1 MEMRA
6 LHQIRMSQCMLILLV
21 KGLQARNILHNVY
34 ATSVILEEELSSAEM
49 HAAVDNNNGKL
60 QTAFNN
66 FQNILKIFANKKC
79 VLDLNDKLL

>member
-1 MEMRA
+1 
-6 LHQIRMSQCMLILLV
+6 MLILLV

-34 ATSVILEEELSSAEM
+34 ATSVILEEELSSTEM